1 MKLCQCSFC
10 ITTKGKMN
18 VMPHNATD
26 MDQWIKENKDRLFR
40 FLRYRKVF
48 TPYEVKEAFM
58 DESEFEDEG
67 YYQYG
72 FIREAIS
79 LGAGDW
85 LLGFQPAIMESGE
98 VKDTIEYARLSDIRL
113 SYNSND
119 IHKLYDDGSEDED
132 FE

>member
-1 MKLCQCSFC
+1 MKLCQYSFC

-67 YYQYG
+67 YYQY
-72 FIREAIS
+72 A
-79 LGAGDW
+79 
-85 LLGFQPAIMESGE
+85 
-98 VKDTIEYARLSDIRL
+98 
-113 SYNSND
+113 
-119 IHKLYDDGSEDED
+119 KLYPLALEIGSSA
-132 FE
+132 FSLQ